1 MTGSMAPI
9 DTLEKH
15 VPRFEASFGFRHK
28 VGKQG
33 LPSERGERGLSN
45 NHREKKRVEHCE
57 RLERECETDNQW
69 TQTTRPHALLLDG
82 NASASVS
89 DLRDQKRIRRKE
101 DTVDIAE
108 GAAPPSPAEK
118 RSSYQQSPRVG
129 TVVLG
134 DNHSQNVKE
143 GPANPGC
150 LEDLIRLAP
159 HLLRDEPTGS
169 ERE

>member
-1 MTGSMAPI
+1 M
-9 DTLEKH
+9 
-15 VPRFEASFGFRHK
+15 REAYRTTT
-28 VGKQG
+28 
-33 LPSERGERGLSN
+33 ERRKELSTVSDWN
-45 NHREKKRVEHCE
+45 ASVR
-57 RLERECETDNQW
+57 
-69 TQTTRPHALLLDG
+69 QTTSGPRPRDPHALLLDG

-169 ERE
+169 KRE